1 LEEVADDSESL
12 RAKSD
17 IASVDSDYIEP
28 DLGKLKPE
36 DGYLPDLGHK
46 FIKMR
51 TMVEPTSIFSLNK
64 ALVNKNLYPKP
75 NYERLS
81 LNEILAKLGLPQ
93 VN

>member
-51 TMVEPTSIFSLNK
+51 TMV
-64 ALVNKNLYPKP
+64 
-75 NYERLS
+75 
-81 LNEILAKLGLPQ
+81 
-93 VN
+93 